1 MAKVGIQRGL
11 RSAVL
16 ARTVVGGLLLL
27 SGGAPAHADIYELT
41 PRDDWFS
48 VLQGEGLQPGDEVIL
63 AAGEYRDARRLV
75 IGHRGTAERPV
86 VIRAAD
92 GATAILRRPDERQN
106 SIDIQGAQFLVLR
119 GLEITGGSTGIRLSK
134 SERHPCRFVTLENLH
149 IHHVG
154 GPAIT
159 ANHGGNAYEGLVFR
173 RNHIHHT
180 SGHAEGFYLGV
191 NNADDGSTAGYIFN
205 SRIEGNYIHDIT
217 GPQVLQ
223 GDGIEIKDGSYNNV
237 VCDNVIHDTNYPG
250 IIVYGTDGKAPNV
263 IERNAIW
270 NAGDHGIQ
278 AAAEAVIRN
287 NVIWNSRGDGIYS
300 RAHQSARVG
309 NLQIVHNTV
318 LGGPSGGAALRLALD
333 DQEPPQG
340 PVLIANNAFFAAE
353 GGVALRLPAAAAAQG
368 RITLAGNVG
377 RGAAEGLPASASLQ
391 LWNPRGELARDLDDH
406 RFPRAGSALLGA
418 ADARFGVADDFNR
431 TPRGNRRDV
440 GAFVFDERGN
450 PGWTPQPGFKELPPA
465 QR

>member
-1 MAKVGIQRGL
+1 MAKVEIGGSM
-11 RSAVL
+11 RSGVL
-16 ARTVVGGLLLL
+16 SPVLVGGLLLL
-27 SGGAPAHADIYELT
+27 AGGSPAPARVYELT

-48 VLQGEGLQPGDEVIL
+48 VIQGDGLQPGDEVLL

-92 GATAILRRPDERQN
+92 GATATLHRPDDRQN
-106 SIDIQGAQFLVLR
+106 SIDIQGGQFLVLR

-134 SERHPCRFVTLENLH
+134 SERHACRFVTLESLH

-159 ANHGGNAYEGLVFR
+159 ANHAGNAYEGLVFR

-205 SRIEGNYIHDIT
+205 SRIEGNYIHDIK
-217 GPQVLQ
+217 GPEVLQ

-237 VCDNVIHDTNYPG
+237 VCDNVIHDTSYPG
-250 IIVYGTDGKAPNV
+250 IIVYGTDGKVPNV

-287 NVIWNSRGDGIYS
+287 NIIWNSRGDGIYS

-309 NLQIVHNTV
+309 DLQIVHNTV
-318 LGGPSGGAALRLALD
+318 FGGPSGGAALRLALD
-333 DQEPPQG
+333 DQELPQG

-353 GGVALRLPAAAAAQG
+353 GGVALRLPTAAAAQ
-368 RITLAGNVG
+368 RCITLAGNVG
-377 RGAAEGLPASASLQ
+377 RGAAEGLPATAGLQ
-391 LWNPRGELARDLDDH
+391 LWNPHGELPRDLDEH
-406 RFPRAGSALLGA
+406 RFPRSGSALLGA
-418 ADARFGVADDFNR
+418 ADARFGVPDDFNR
-431 TPRGNRRDV
+431 TPRGSRDV
-440 GAFVFDERGN
+440 GALVFNEQGN
-450 PGWTPQPGFKELPPA
+450 PGWTLQAGFKQLPPA
-465 QR
+465 QP